1 MTKRMID
8 YWVIPPEND
17 AEFVA
22 CMEEV
27 LETYQKPYNPACP
40 VICMDE
46 QPVQLLKETQVPVAA
61 TRNHPKRVDYEYE
74 RNGTASIFMFAE
86 PLSGYRQATTRPK
99 RTKADWAREVAALLD
114 SRYADCERVTLILDN
129 LNTHTKGAFYEAFEP
144 AVARSYVRR
153 IEFVYTPKH
162 GSWLNVAECE
172 LSALTRQCL
181 KHRRIGEITELASE
195 IAAWSNHTNQ
205 KQRGVDWQFQI
216 DEARTKLKRLYPQIK
231 TG

>member
-1 MTKRMID
+1 MTKRKIE
-8 YWVIPPEND
+8 YWVIPPDED

-27 LETYQKPYNPACP
+27 LETYAIPLNPLRP
-40 VICMDE
+40 VVCMDE
-46 QPVQLLKETQVPVAA
+46 QPVQLLKETRIEIPA
-61 TRNHPKRVDYEYE
+61 TKDHPKRVDYEYE

-86 PLSGYRQATTRPK
+86 PLSGFRQATARER
-99 RTKADWAREVAALLD
+99 RTKQDWALEVAHLLD
-114 SRYADCERVTLILDN
+114 TLYAHCEMVTIVLDN

-144 AVARSYVRR
+144 SVARAYLKR

-172 LSALTRQCL
+172 LSCMTSQCL
-181 KHRRIGEITELASE
+181 RGRRIGELNELRSE
-195 IAAWSNHTNQ
+195 IAAWSKRTNQ
-205 KQRGVDWQFQI
+205 KQRGVNWQFKI
-216 DEARTKLKRLYPQIK
+216 DNARVKLKRLYPKMK